1 MTIPNNATNMLT
13 HSQDTTQYIFSLK
26 KRIYNM
32 AAVTTYSTAKEI
44 VLNSDKLQFL
54 SMVPMSSLISWHA
67 LFRHL
72 IKLRFTDSLIIS

>member
-13 HSQDTTQYIFSLK
+13 HSQDTTQYIFSL

-54 SMVPMSSLISWHA
+54 SMVLMSSLISWHA